1 MIYGYIMCV
10 CRVEEVDER
19 ECLYVC
25 VCVCVFVEGEAYI
38 VGTDEMS
45 LRGYKPHYGNSV

>member
-19 ECLYVC
+19 VC
-25 VCVCVFVEGEAYI
+25 VCVSVCVFVEREAYI

-45 LRGYKPHYGNSV
+45 LRGYKPHYGKSV